1 MQAQYLRRV
10 HVPNPDA
17 ISVIQAG
24 RLIEAFRERDRKR
37 TTEVTLEVYRVEKA
51 ELEAAR
57 MATI

>member
-1 MQAQYLRRV
+1 
-10 HVPNPDA
+10 VPNPDA